1 MYQRHSAAYPYAS
14 FMQDYLRTMVRISLF
29 VLLFAGAAD
38 VTVAQKQSYTQGY
51 YQFPI
56 RPGLANSLAGGLGDL
71 RSNHFHA
78 GLDIRTEQREGLPV
92 YAAAE
97 GYVYKVAV
105 QRSGY
110 GNVIFLRHPNG
121 QTTVYGHLLKFS
133 EPLAT
138 YVREEQYKKQ
148 TFEIDLFPEAGKYMF
163 RKGEVIALS
172 GNTGGSAGP
181 HLHFEV
187 RDSKDNYLNPL
198 YFGFKEIRDVTPP
211 KFVNLAVRPLDIN
224 GRVNGQFDR
233 KVYAPVKQKDGSYR
247 LPYPVSATGIIGFD
261 LVAHDQMTG
270 TGFRYGLQCIEIRMD
285 GREVFSYNMEIF
297 PNTSTRDYNNL
308 IDYETE
314 QKTGQRF
321 LKCYVP
327 DGNNFN
333 LYKTDAYKGKLNIT
347 DTLSHEVRIRISD
360 SFENFSELIFTI
372 KGEAQNPPLP
382 VFPAEVN
389 PEWVQTEVQENTLIV
404 KAKYYRSLEP
414 SATYYVQG
422 KEQNKAPDFYAG
434 ESAVFLTDLRE
445 HRPDSV
451 KIGTSTVK
459 TFLRSQVLPG
469 IASSFKEAKWSV
481 DFKNTSLFDT
491 LFLTGQQNFNA
502 LTINNRGTA
511 LNDYISVTFTPEK
524 APEMKERTQVYRY
537 LNGDYRFLGGKW
549 DGDMIRFDTRELG
562 TFVIQ
567 ADTVPPRARLVEH
580 SKKRIRGYIWD
591 PMSGINHFKALVN
604 GEWVLLNY
612 DFKKGY
618 IWSEKLDEN
627 QPFEGELVLEVT
639 DRAGNSTILRTEL
652 VDPVVIPKKKI
663 RKRKR

>member
-1 MYQRHSAAYPYAS
+1 MHF
-14 FMQDYLRTMVRISLF
+14 FMRKYFRAFARSGLF
-29 VLLFAGAAD
+29 VLGLSGIGMMSF
-38 VTVAQKQSYTQGY
+38 AQKQSYPQGY

-56 RPGLANSLAGGLGDL
+56 RPGLPNSLAGGLGDL

-78 GLDIRTEQREGLPV
+78 GLDIRTQQREGLPV

-105 QRSGY
+105 QRTGY
-110 GNVIFLRHPNG
+110 GNVIYLRHLNG

-133 EPLAT
+133 DPLAN

-148 TFEIDLFPEAGKYMF
+148 AFEIDLFPEAGKYVF
-163 RKGEVIALS
+163 KKGEVIALS

-181 HLHFEV
+181 HLHFEI

-198 YFGFKEIRDVTPP
+198 YFGFAEIRDVTPP
-211 KFVNLAVRPLDIN
+211 KFVNLAIRPLDIN

-233 KVYAPVKQKDGSYR
+233 KVYAPVKLKDGSYR
-247 LPYPVSATGIIGFD
+247 LPYPVSATGIIGID

-285 GREVFSYNMEIF
+285 GKEVFSYNMEIF

-314 QKTGQRF
+314 QETGQRF

-333 LYKTDAYKGKLNIT
+333 LYKTGAYKGKLNIT

-360 SFENFSELIFTI
+360 SYENFSELEFTI
-372 KGEAQNPPLP
+372 KGEPQNLPLP
-382 VFPAEVN
+382 IFNTEVN
-389 PEWVQTEVQENTLIV
+389 PEWIQTDVQENTLVV
-404 KAKYYRSLEP
+404 KAKYYRSQNP
-414 SATYYVQG
+414 SAVYYIQG
-422 KEQNKAPDFYAG
+422 KEEKKAPDFYAG
-434 ESAVFLTDLRE
+434 ESAVFLTDLRQY
-445 HRPDSV
+445 RPDSV
-451 KIGTSTVK
+451 KIGNSTVR
-459 TFLRSQVLPG
+459 TYLRSQVLPG
-469 IASSFKEAKWSV
+469 IASSYKEAKWSV
-481 DFKNTSLFDT
+481 DFQNTSLFDT
-491 LFLTGQQNFNA
+491 LFLMGQRNFNA

-511 LNDYISVTFTPEK
+511 LNDYINVTFAPEK
-524 APEMKERTQVYRY
+524 VPEDKSRTFVYRY
-537 LNGDYRFLGGKW
+537 VNGDYRFMGGKW
-549 DGDMIRFDTRELG
+549 EDDLIRFQTRELG
-562 TFVIQ
+562 TFVTQ
-567 ADTVPPRARLVEH
+567 VDTIPPKIRLVEH
-580 SKKRIRGYIWD
+580 SKQRIRGYIWD
-591 PMSGINHFKALVN
+591 PMAGIDHFKALIN

-618 IWSEKLDEN
+618 IWSEKLDDG

-639 DRAGNSTILRTEL
+639 DRAGNNTILRTEL
-652 VDPVVIPKKKI
+652 VEPVVIRKKTK
-663 RKRKR
+663 KRKR